1 MLRFSFGLAWC
12 LLPLFAFAPSSYAL
26 PQEPNE
32 NASTELVARWEFGSE
47 DTSQWKLIGGVERDQ
62 PGPRPPQFPD
72 FEENNTAIKLPGDG
86 AHLVIADPGT
96 SSPYDFGAG
105 DAITLEAWIKVTDL
119 AAHEHHVI
127 IGKGRTGNTGFP
139 SDNQN
144 WALRIRQIGGR
155 GHVNFLFATD
165 PQSSPAGHWHRWTS
179 KEFFEAGTGWHH
191 VAVAYQFGD
200 PATIRAWLDGVRVSG
215 HWDMGGATSLAPVV
229 DDDEIWIGASQ
240 KGTAANS
247 FSGYIDAV
255 AIHRGLLN
263 DIAMRTRFRREG
275 PATIALKEEMPD
287 IGNLQA
293 DKVTLTLHE
302 GLASHS
308 RWLVEDE
315 VMPPDSLRYEE
326 LPAFL
331 LTRIP
336 MAYDDW
342 GIRDHWKVPLVAR
355 LSADV
360 SLPNGKHK
368 VLVRARGLSRL
379 WANGELLARCSP
391 LTGSPSGEEPIT
403 PLPQLVRDNIRWPGY
418 RQQEVLVDWNVASA
432 GLQRIVL
439 ETMVGGKGH
448 RADTGE
454 IVVAIELEGTSQ
466 FRLLSTDPANN
477 DLYLLQ
483 DESIEPLLSQIN
495 QRLDLF
501 DDQHR
506 RELAAGRSDY
516 WVERHRFANKIA
528 LEKLAE
534 IKVQMPETPG
544 SQLSVDWFIE
554 EKRKQ
559 LQSASVKVD
568 NGELERFQ
576 STVGALL
583 EENCDRCHGDRAL
596 GGLQLKDAG
605 SLSLGGDSGQP
616 AVVPGMLE
624 ESEIWRRITS
634 NDPAERMPP
643 NGEGLDVE
651 QRQLVKVW
659 IESGAQW
666 PQAGISG
673 EQLAFSPTL
682 SDAEFLRKLS
692 LDTIGILPREEELRI
707 FIGDTRDDKREA
719 AIDRK
724 LADPRWA
731 DNWMPYWQD
740 VLAENPTLINA
751 SLNSTGPF
759 RSFLYEALRDGKGV
773 DRWVTEL
780 IMLRGNPHTGGSA
793 GFAIAGENDAPYAT
807 KAQILASAFLGVELQ
822 CARCHDSPYHS
833 TTQRDL
839 FSLAAMLERKGGVVP
854 KSSRVP
860 AAFFEKQNRMALIK
874 ATLKPDESVG
884 PAWPF
889 YEISQPLSDVELG
902 RWIGKRDSR
911 EELALLF
918 TKPENERFAQV
929 FINRIWRR
937 LIGTGLVESPS
948 DWEGHQPSHPQLLK
962 WLAWEFVKNGYDV
975 KHIERLIL
983 TSNLYQRAS
992 RPRIVGEDAANRLF
1006 TAPAERRMS
1015 AEQVVD
1021 AMYQTAGLEID
1032 VEELTFDPDGRRAAD
1047 NRISLG
1053 FAKRAWMFPSLSN
1066 ERDRPSLNLPRAR
1079 AVLTVMEAFGW
1090 DGSRQSPRTDR
1101 EVDPNVLQPGVLA
1114 YSIASSWL
1122 TRASQGSGL
1131 AELAVHAKSPE
1142 ELVDSLYLRYL
1153 SRLPTC
1159 EEAEPLIAMLRDGF
1173 NDRIVPLEERPTVQ
1187 KLEPLKVVS
1196 WSNHLVP
1203 EATTI
1208 MMELER
1214 RAQLGQPVEPSLQSN
1229 WREAYEDIAW
1239 TLLNSSE
1246 FVWLP

>member
-1 MLRFSFGLAWC
+1 MLRFSFGSVWC
-12 LLPLFAFAPSSYAL
+12 FLSLFAFAPSSYAL
-26 PQEPNE
+26 PQEPD
-32 NASTELVARWEFGSE
+32 SDVPHELVARWDFGSE
-47 DTSQWKLIGGVERDQ
+47 DTSQWKLIGGIERDQ

-86 AHLVIADPGT
+86 AHLVIADPGA
-96 SSPYDFGAG
+96 SSPYDFGTG
-105 DAITLEAWIKVTDL
+105 DAITLEAWIKVADL
-119 AAHEHHVI
+119 AAHENHVI
-127 IGKGRTGNTGFP
+127 IGKGRTGNAGFP

-144 WALRIRQIGGR
+144 WALRIRQIGGK

-165 PQSSPAGHWHRWTS
+165 PQSSPSGHWHRWTS
-179 KEFFEAGTGWHH
+179 KESFEAGTGWHH

-200 PATIRAWLDGVRVSG
+200 SSTIRAWLDGVRVTG
-215 HWDMGGATSLAPVV
+215 QWDMGGATSLAPIV

-247 FSGYIDAV
+247 FSGSIDAV
-255 AIHRGLLN
+255 AIHRGLLS
-263 DIAMRTRFRREG
+263 DIVMKTRFRREG
-275 PATIALKEEMPD
+275 PATLTLKEEMPD
-287 IGNLQA
+287 SGSLQA
-293 DKVTLTLHE
+293 GNVTLTLHE

-315 VMPPDSLRYEE
+315 VMPPASLRYES

-331 LTRIP
+331 LSRLP

-360 SLPNGKHK
+360 SIPEGKHK
-368 VLVRARGLSRL
+368 VMVRARGLSRL
-379 WANGELLARCSP
+379 WANGELLARCNP

-403 PLPQLVRDNIRWPGY
+403 PLPQLARDNIRWPGY
-418 RQQEVLVDWNVASA
+418 RQQEVVSDWNVASA
-432 GLQRIVL
+432 GVHRIVL

-448 RADTGE
+448 RPDTGE
-454 IVVAIELEGTSQ
+454 LVVAIELEGTNQ
-466 FRLLSTDPANN
+466 FRLLSPHLLSD
-477 DLYLLQ
+477 DFYLLQ
-483 DESIEPLLSQIN
+483 DDSVEPLLSQIN
-495 QRLDLF
+495 QTLDDF
-501 DDQHR
+501 DDLRR
-506 RELAAGRSDY
+506 RELAAGRSNY
-516 WVERHRFANKIA
+516 WVERHCYAHKIA
-528 LEKLAE
+528 AEKLTE
-534 IKVQMPETPG
+534 IKAQMPDSTG

-554 EKRKQ
+554 EKRKR
-559 LQSASVKVD
+559 LDSMSAKID
-568 NGELERFQ
+568 NDALERFQ

-583 EENCDRCHGDRAL
+583 QENCVRCHGDRAL
-596 GGLQLKDAG
+596 GGLQLKDAE

-616 AVVPGMLE
+616 AVVPEKLE
-624 ESEIWRRITS
+624 ESEIWRRIS
-634 NDPAERMPP
+634 SRDPAERMPP
-643 NGEGLDVE
+643 NGEGLTEE
-651 QRQLVKVW
+651 QRQLLKEW
-659 IESGAQW
+659 ILSGAQW
-666 PQAGISG
+666 PEEGVPA
-673 EQLAFSPTL
+673 EQLVYSPML

-692 LDTIGILPREEELRI
+692 LDTIGLLPTEEELRI
-707 FIGDTRDDKREA
+707 FIGDTRGNKREA
-719 AIDRK
+719 AIDQK

-731 DNWMPYWQD
+731 DHWMPYWQD

-759 RSFLYEALRDGKGV
+759 RWFLYEALRDGKGV
-773 DRWVTEL
+773 DRWVSEL
-780 IMLRGNPHTGGSA
+780 ILLRGNPHTGGSA

-807 KAQILASAFLGVELQ
+807 KAQILSSAFLGVELQ

-860 AAFFEKQNRMALIK
+860 AAFFERQQRVALIK

-884 PAWPF
+884 PTWPF
-889 YEISQPLSDVELG
+889 NEISEPLSDVELG
-902 RWIGKRDSR
+902 RWIGNRDSR

-918 TKPENERFAQV
+918 TKPENERFAEV
-929 FINRIWRR
+929 LVNRVWRR
-937 LIGTGLVESPS
+937 LIGVGLVEPPS

-962 WLAWEFVKNGYDV
+962 WLAWEFVANGYDI

-983 TSNLYQRAS
+983 NSNLYQRTS

-1006 TAPAERRMS
+1006 TAPTERRMS

-1021 AMYQTAGLEID
+1021 AMYQTAGKEMD

-1053 FAKRAWMFPSLSN
+1053 FAQRAWMFPSLSN
-1066 ERDRPSLNLPRAR
+1066 ERDRPSLNLPKAR

-1090 DGSRQSPRTDR
+1090 NGSRQSPRTDR

-1114 YSIASSWL
+1114 NSIASSWL

-1131 AELAVHAKSPE
+1131 AELAVHAKSPK

-1153 SRLPTC
+1153 SRLPTS
-1159 EEAEPLIAMLRDGF
+1159 EEAEPLVATLRDGF
-1173 NDRIVPLEERPTVQ
+1173 NERIVPLEKRSAV
-1187 KLEPLKVVS
+1187 KSLEPLMVVS

-1214 RAQLGQPVEPSLQSN
+1214 RAQLGPPADPSLQSS
-1229 WREAYEDIAW
+1229 WREAYEDVAW